1 LFFKTSIFVDILMY
15 DYYTEKRFHRF
26 SPMCLEQWNNPPYK
40 PKSNGDTL
48 PEKTICLGTVN
59 SQ

>member
-1 LFFKTSIFVDILMY
+1 MY
-15 DYYTEKRFHRF
+15 
-26 SPMCLEQWNNPPYK
+26 LEQWNNPPYK

-59 SQ
+59 HKKTAEIATDKITKKNR

>member
-1 LFFKTSIFVDILMY
+1 MVIILKHVSIV
-15 DYYTEKRFHRF
+15 
-26 SPMCLEQWNNPPYK
+26 SEQWNNPPYK